1 MKPCVTNRS
10 VGFQRNKVTL
20 ETPAFWIELGIKK
33 LYWLNGWSTDEKWH
47 GLLVS
52 VCGVRPVS
60 WVKVVFVQLCSQK
73 KKKNA
78 EVLTIG
84 ISECELFFLW
94 NRAFADISNLR

>member
-20 ETPAFWIELGIKK
+20 ETPALWIELGIKQ

-52 VCGVRPVS
+52 VYGVRPES
-60 WVKVVFVQLCSQK
+60 GQGGFCSTVFSKK

-78 EVLTIG
+78 EVLIIG
-84 ISECELFFLW
+84 FSECDLFLETGPLQ
-94 NRAFADISNLR
+94 I